1 MYQEIDITVIR
12 VAMMDVEI
20 QRLSFSFVIELAYLF
35 IVQFSPK
42 TDRIS
47 VAYSEV
53 FTCYIQDSNV
63 SDKQT

>member
-47 VAYSEV
+47 VAYSDE
-53 FTCYIQDSNV
+53 
-63 SDKQT
+63 